1 MGLAG
6 WVLFVGLQAF
16 EPPEELVE
24 LAALDVHVV
33 APVRSPPPPTL
44 HIPAAQARSGALQ
57 QAALRDLLRMYAA
70 ICEPP
75 DAGDP
80 RHCWRTVCIEPDL
93 FRTWA
98 AFALASGSA
107 DCLLHYER
115 YLRTCHPDDPDRVVV
130 YGYSLGAIPSVEM
143 ATTNPGCALVLET
156 PFPSLRN
163 FAEASA
169 AVSLPDQLV
178 SDGQFDNVRK
188 IRQHDGPLLAMAGER
203 DGLIPPPLVEELAN
217 ANGGPTAYWLVEGSE
232 HGIATRGVPEQGLR
246 QYLDRLAEFLATTP
260 CSSGS

>member
-130 YGYSLGAIPSVEM
+130 QLLVAAQERSAQPSGSGLGALAASHRLVSEWTPEQVE
-143 ATTNPGCALVLET
+143 ANPVLI
-156 PFPSLRN
+156 
-163 FAEASA
+163 A
-169 AVSLPDQLV
+169 AVVESHLVQAAEVQLHWWPELPAHAEVLVHELYDRAASLAANPAVQARIDT
-178 SDGQFDNVRK
+178 GRAFVR
-188 IRQHDGPLLAMAGER
+188 AAGE
-203 DGLIPPPLVEELAN
+203 
-217 ANGGPTAYWLVEGSE
+217 
-232 HGIATRGVPEQGLR
+232 
-246 QYLDRLAEFLATTP
+246 
-260 CSSGS
+260 